1 MPNNQVKFNVAII
14 SNVHIYQFFLFFGG
28 GGGGLLVKLTV
39 PFIHFFFFGGG
50 GIGSKGVKS

>member
-14 SNVHIYQFFLFFGG
+14 SNVHIYQFFFFGG
-28 GGGGLLVKLTV
+28 GGEGGLLVKLTV

-50 GIGSKGVKS
+50 VGSKEVKS

>member
-28 GGGGLLVKLTV
+28 GLLVKLTV

-50 GIGSKGVKS
+50 VGSKGVKS

>member
-1 MPNNQVKFNVAII
+1 MPNNQVNFNVAII
-14 SNVHIYQFFLFFGG
+14 SNVHIYQFFLFFFWG

-50 GIGSKGVKS
+50 VGSKGVKS

>member
-39 PFIHFFFFGGG
+39 PFINFFSLGGG
-50 GIGSKGVKS
+50 VGSKGVKS